1 MIIMSIKNEKT
12 INSYEKY
19 AKEYVNQKNADSNDD
34 VIKQKHAM
42 LSNCL
47 KGVPKSG
54 RLFEIGSGS
63 GEDAAYIQSLGYSNL
78 TVSDAADSFINI
90 LRKKGFS
97 PIKFNLLKDDFPE
110 KYDFIHCWAVLMHFT
125 KKEAG
130 ESIKKIYNALI
141 DGGKVL
147 FCVKTSKDKAEGW
160 KRLSEKDGEIYFSFW
175 SKDELELF
183 LNQVG
188 FKKIEIWG
196 YGDWI
201 DCLAER

>member
-1 MIIMSIKNEKT
+1 MSVENEKT

-19 AKEYVNQKNADSNDD
+19 AKEYVNQKNADSNDNI
-34 VIKQKHAM
+34 IKQKHAM

-78 TVSDAADSFINI
+78 IVSDVADSFISI

-97 PIKFNLLKDDFPE
+97 PIKFNLLKNDFPE
-110 KYDFIHCWAVLMHFT
+110 KYDFIYCWAVLMHFT

-130 ESIKKIYNALI
+130 ESIKKIYNSLI

>member
-19 AKEYVNQKNADSNDD
+19 AKEYVNQKNADSNDNI
-34 VIKQKHAM
+34 IKQKHAM

-78 TVSDAADSFINI
+78 IVSDVADSFINI

-97 PIKFNLLKDDFPE
+97 LIKFNLLKNDFPE
-110 KYDFIHCWAVLMHFT
+110 KI
-125 KKEAG
+125 
-130 ESIKKIYNALI
+130 
-141 DGGKVL
+141 
-147 FCVKTSKDKAEGW
+147 
-160 KRLSEKDGEIYFSFW
+160 
-175 SKDELELF
+175 
-183 LNQVG
+183 
-188 FKKIEIWG
+188 
-196 YGDWI
+196 
-201 DCLAER
+201 

>member
-1 MIIMSIKNEKT
+1 MIIMSIENEKT

-97 PIKFNLLKDDFPE
+97 PIKFNLLKDDF
-110 KYDFIHCWAVLMHFT
+110 T

-130 ESIKKIYNALI
+130 ESIKKIYNSLI

>member
-1 MIIMSIKNEKT
+1 MSIKNEKT

-19 AKEYVNQKNADSNDD
+19 AKEYVNQKNADSNDNI
-34 VIKQKHAM
+34 IKQKHAM

-78 TVSDAADSFINI
+78 IVSDVADSFINI

-97 PIKFNLLKDDFPE
+97 PIKFNLLKNDFPE

-130 ESIKKIYNALI
+130 ESIKKIYNSLI

-147 FCVKTSKDKAEGW
+147 FCVKTSKDKAEEW

>member
-1 MIIMSIKNEKT
+1 MSIENEKT

-19 AKEYVNQKNADSNDD
+19 AKEYVNQKNADFNDNT
-34 VIKQKHAM
+34 IKQKHAM

-78 TVSDAADSFINI
+78 IVSDVADSFINI

-97 PIKFNLLKDDFPE
+97 PIKFNLLKNDFPE

-130 ESIKKIYNALI
+130 ESIRKIYNSLI

>member
-1 MIIMSIKNEKT
+1 MSIENEKT

-19 AKEYVNQKNADSNDD
+19 AKEYVNQKNADSDD
-34 VIKQKHAM
+34 NIIKQKHAM
-42 LSNCL
+42 LNNCL

-78 TVSDAADSFINI
+78 IVSDVADSFINI

-97 PIKFNLLKDDFPE
+97 PIKFNLLKNDFPE

-130 ESIKKIYNALI
+130 ESIKKIYNSLI

>member
-1 MIIMSIKNEKT
+1 
-12 INSYEKY
+12 
-19 AKEYVNQKNADSNDD
+19 
-34 VIKQKHAM
+34 
-42 LSNCL
+42 
-47 KGVPKSG
+47 
-54 RLFEIGSGS
+54 
-63 GEDAAYIQSLGYSNL
+63 
-78 TVSDAADSFINI
+78 
-90 LRKKGFS
+90 
-97 PIKFNLLKDDFPE
+97 
-110 KYDFIHCWAVLMHFT
+110 MHFT

-130 ESIKKIYNALI
+130 ESIKKIYNSLI

-147 FCVKTSKDKAEGW
+147 FCVKTSKDKAEEW

-201 DCLAER
+201 DCLAEK

>member
-1 MIIMSIKNEKT
+1 MIIMSINNEKT

-19 AKEYVNQKNADSNDD
+19 AKEYVNQKNADSNDNI
-34 VIKQKHAM
+34 IKQKHAM

-78 TVSDAADSFINI
+78 IVSDVADSFINI

-97 PIKFNLLKDDFPE
+97 PIKFNLLKNDFPE

-130 ESIKKIYNALI
+130 ESIKKIYNSLI

-188 FKKIEIWG
+188 FKKIKIWG